1 MLVAKFGGT
10 SMKDNEAISRSIEIS
25 RSHKAGVVV
34 VSATSGTTNL
44 LLKITDFCREGN
56 WPEAS
61 KLVNQIVVKHKEIA
75 MTYHLTETEYLDSLY
90 SELTTLAKGMSR
102 LKEVSNKTLD
112 RFQSIGE
119 RLSSYIMAHAWNSK
133 YPQAKVEFLDARSII
148 KTNKCFGKAVPNIEL
163 IKLNCD
169 KLDKSRIYVTQGFIG
184 SSQNGDTTTLGRGG
198 SDYSAALFAEG
209 LDAETLQI
217 WTDVAGIAT
226 TDPRICPK
234 AMPIREITFKEAGE
248 LATFGAKILHP
259 TTLQPATRKG
269 ISVFV
274 GSSYSPNEEGTWI
287 RKSCDDQPLIRAM
300 ALKTEQALL
309 TLSTPKMFDTHGFLA
324 RVFDIFDKHEVSVD
338 AITTSEIS
346 VAVTVEQS
354 VLSNREFINDLET
367 YGQLNIEEKLAL
379 VSLIGNN
386 INHTPGLAMNIFS
399 GLHNDASPIN
409 VRMICLGA
417 SKHNFCMVIDE
428 NHAKEAIKRLHR
440 KFIEL

>member
-10 SMKDNEAISRSIEIS
+10 SMKDNEAISRSIDIS
-25 RSHKAGVVV
+25 RSHKANVVV
-34 VSATSGTTNL
+34 VSATSGTTNQ
-44 LLKITDFCREGN
+44 LLKIADFCSTGD
-56 WPEAS
+56 WSEAS
-61 KLVNQIVVKHKEIA
+61 KLINEVIVKHKEIA
-75 MTYHLTETEYLDSLY
+75 LKYHLTETEYLDSLY
-90 SELTTLAKGMSR
+90 SELTTLAKGMSL
-102 LKEVSNKTLD
+102 LKEVSTKTLD

-119 RLSSYIMAHAWNSK
+119 RLSSYIMAHAWSTQ
-133 YPQAKVEFLDARSII
+133 YPGDNVEFLDARSII
-148 KTNKCFGKAVPNIEL
+148 KTNAYFGKAVPNIQL
-163 IKLNCD
+163 IKANCD
-169 KLDKSRIYVTQGFIG
+169 KLDQNHIYVTQGFIG
-184 SSQNGDTTTLGRGG
+184 SSINGDTTTLGRGG

-209 LDAETLQI
+209 LDADTLQI

-274 GSSYSPNEEGTWI
+274 GSSYTPDQEGTWI
-287 RKSCDDQPLIRAM
+287 KKSCDEQPLIRAM
-300 ALKTEQALL
+300 ALKNDQALL

-324 RVFDIFDKHEVSVD
+324 RVFAIFDRHEVSVD

-354 VLSNREFINDLET
+354 VLNNKDFINDLET
-367 YGQLNIEEKLAL
+367 FGQLNIEEKLAL

-386 INHTPGLAMNIFS
+386 INHTPGLAMNIF
-399 GLHNDASPIN
+399 GGMHDEENPIN

-428 NHAKEAIKRLHR
+428 EHAKEAIRRLHR